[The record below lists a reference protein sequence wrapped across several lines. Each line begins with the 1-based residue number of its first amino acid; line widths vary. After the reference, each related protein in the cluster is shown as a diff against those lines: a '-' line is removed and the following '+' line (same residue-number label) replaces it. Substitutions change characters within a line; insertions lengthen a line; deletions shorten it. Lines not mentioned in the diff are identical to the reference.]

1 MNNRI
6 KLTNIGE
13 LATWNS
19 TQQDVILRSGV
30 EILIEDDH
38 ISRIDKTI
46 SDPVDETIDCQGKLV
61 TPGFIDPHTHPIF
74 YQGRHDEFAQRIAGA
89 TYQEIAA
96 QGGGIGSSIKG
107 VRQAR
112 ESDLIEL
119 VSKRLDRFLRLG
131 TTTIEAKSGYGL
143 NTESELKSLRVI
155 DEVNRNHPVDLVPT
169 FLGAHAFPPEFTADH
184 VGYVHLII
192 DEMIPAVAE
201 QGIAEY
207 CDVFCENGYFD
218 AEQSRRILEAG
229 KFHGLKPRLHAD
241 EFEDSGAAE
250 LARDVDAVSADHLMA
265 ISEDGIQALVDGNV
279 IGTLLP
285 GTTFFL
291 GAHSY
296 APARR
301 LLDAGVSIALATD
314 FNPGSSHIQSMPF
327 ILTLACLYLG
337 LTVEEAFAA
346 STIHAARALQRDDR
360 IGSIEPGKQADLVI
374 WDINTL
380 MEFPYFVS
388 DIHVRNVVKSGQV
401 VL

>member
-143 NTESELKSLRVI
+143 NTESELKS
-155 DEVNRNHPVDLVPT
+155 
-169 FLGAHAFPPEFTADH
+169 
-184 VGYVHLII
+184 
-192 DEMIPAVAE
+192 
-201 QGIAEY
+201 
-207 CDVFCENGYFD
+207 
-218 AEQSRRILEAG
+218 AG
-229 KFHGLKPRLHAD
+229 H
-241 EFEDSGAAE
+241 
-250 LARDVDAVSADHLMA
+250 
-265 ISEDGIQALVDGNV
+265 
-279 IGTLLP
+279 
-285 GTTFFL
+285 
-291 GAHSY
+291 
-296 APARR
+296 
-301 LLDAGVSIALATD
+301 
-314 FNPGSSHIQSMPF
+314 
-327 ILTLACLYLG
+327 
-337 LTVEEAFAA
+337 
-346 STIHAARALQRDDR
+346 
-360 IGSIEPGKQADLVI
+360 
-374 WDINTL
+374 
-380 MEFPYFVS
+380 
-388 DIHVRNVVKSGQV
+388 
-401 VL
+401 